1 MTDRL
6 REKIAAWATTMVVKV
21 GTRVL
26 TRSDGR
32 LDEHRIAQLSEQLH
46 EVLATGRKVVLVSSG
61 AVGAGMGRLGLTV
74 RPTDLADLQAVAA
87 VGQSI
92 LVEAYER
99 SLGRYGRHVAQVL
112 LTADD
117 MQNRTR
123 YLNAKNTLLAILKYE
138 AVPIVNEN
146 DTVAVEELQT
156 TFGDNDQLAAKVT
169 NLIQAPLLVLL
180 SDVDGLYDGDPAD
193 PSSSIIPTVE
203 RLDQSIF
210 DLAQDPK
217 DGISKGGMASKLE
230 AARQATAAGENV
242 IIAGG
247 RNPGVLTDIIAGRQV
262 GTLILAKGQAVTA
275 KKRWIGFTVRPR
287 GRLIVDGGA
296 RRAVEHDGGSLL
308 AIGITKVNGHFGKG
322 DVVSL
327 CDTQNDEFARG
338 TSNYNSDDV
347 RRIRGLKTAE
357 IAEALGHCPY
367 QVVIHRDNM
376 TVTR

>member
-6 REKIAAWATTMVVKV
+6 REKIAACATTMVVKV

-26 TRSDGR
+26 TGPDGR

-46 EVLATGRKVVLVSSG
+46 EVVATGRKVVLVSSG

-99 SLGRYGRHVAQVL
+99 SLGRHGRHVAQVL

-210 DLAQDPK
+210 DLAEDPK
-217 DGISKGGMASKLE
+217 GGISKGGMASKLE

-247 RNPGVLTDIIAGRQV
+247 RNRGVLTDIIAGREV

-367 QVVIHRDNM
+367 QAVIHRDNM

>member
-6 REKIAAWATTMVVKV
+6 REKIAACATTMVVKV

-26 TRSDGR
+26 TGPDGR

-46 EVLATGRKVVLVSSG
+46 EVVATGRKVVLVSSG
-61 AVGAGMGRLGLTV
+61 AVGAGMGRLGLTS

-99 SLGRYGRHVAQVL
+99 SLGRHGRHVAQVL

-210 DLAQDPK
+210 DLAEDPK
-217 DGISKGGMASKLE
+217 GGISKGGMASKLE

-247 RNPGVLTDIIAGRQV
+247 RNRGVLTDIIAGREV

-367 QVVIHRDNM
+367 QAVIHRDNM

>member
-6 REKIAAWATTMVVKV
+6 REKIAASAMTMVVKV

-26 TRSDGR
+26 TRPDGR

-46 EVLATGRKVVLVSSG
+46 EVMVTGRKVVLVSSG
-61 AVGAGMGRLGLTV
+61 AVGAGLGRLGLV
-74 RPTDLADLQAVAA
+74 ARPTDLAELQAVAA
-87 VGQSI
+87 VGQSV

-99 SLGRYGRHVAQVL
+99 SLGRHGRHAAQVL

-117 MQNRTR
+117 LQDRTR

-146 DTVAVEELQT
+146 DTVAVEELRT
-156 TFGDNDQLAAKVT
+156 SFGDNDQLAAKVT

-180 SDVDGLYDGDPAD
+180 SDVDGLYDGDPAE

-210 DLAQDPK
+210 DLAGKPT

-247 RNPGVLTDIIAGRQV
+247 RNRGVLTDIIAGHQV
-262 GTLILAKGQAVTA
+262 GTLVIAQGRTVTA
-275 KKRWIGFTVRPR
+275 KKRWIGFAVRPR

-296 RRAVEHDGGSLL
+296 CRAVEHDGGSLL
-308 AIGITKVNGHFGKG
+308 PIGITKVNGHFGKG

-327 CDTQNDEFARG
+327 RDTQNNEFARG
-338 TSNYNSDDV
+338 TTNYNSDDV
-347 RRIRGLKTAE
+347 RRIRGLKTGE
-357 IAEALGHCPY
+357 IAEALGRCPY
-367 QVVIHRDNM
+367 QVVIHRDNL